1 MSQVTPPDPEFP
13 AAAPTGFEPESIAAM
28 LDLLVR
34 LSSERTPSDFRRSL
48 LGVGELIPGESV
60 AYGEIAPDRRSMVI
74 VAHEP
79 MLESPDVGEAL
90 VALRRQ
96 HPVLARWE
104 ETGDARP
111 LAVSQLVDRDS
122 FHQTEL
128 YQELYRELGIADQ
141 LVIPIPLPGAQ
152 SMMGVG
158 IGRGHWGFAGQEQ
171 RLAGQLQQILY
182 LAAMH
187 QRAEEL
193 ARATEPLL
201 SSLAAERG
209 TEVLLCDVNGN
220 VMRPDGSAAE
230 QVAPMILATIRQ
242 AASEAFS
249 DTDAA
254 EPGGILADVGVT
266 GSEGDE
272 TRVRV
277 YAPAPGDALVPVTVT
292 GPRMGVVR
300 AELGRHR
307 LTPRQIDTMVLVLN
321 GATNAGVALELGI
334 SERTV
339 EKHVF
344 AAYEKLGARTRMEAL
359 LAILK

>member
-1 MSQVTPPDPEFP
+1 MSEVTPDPGIS
-13 AAAPTGFEPESIAAM
+13 ARAQTGFEPESVAAM

-48 LGVGELIPGESV
+48 LGVGELIPGELV

-79 MLESPDVGEAL
+79 MLETPDVSEAL
-90 VALRRQ
+90 VTLRRQ

-104 ETGDARP
+104 ETGDATP
-111 LAVSQLVDRDS
+111 LAVSQLVDKDS

-128 YQELYRELGIADQ
+128 YQELYQELGIADQ
-141 LVIPIPLPGAQ
+141 LVIPIPLPGTQ

-158 IGRGHWGFAGQEQ
+158 IGRDRWGFAGPEQ

-209 TEVLLCDVNGN
+209 TQVLLCDANGN
-220 VMRPDGSAAE
+220 VMRPDGTAAE
-230 QVAPMILATIRQ
+230 QVEPLILATIRQ
-242 AASEAFS
+242 AASEALS
-249 DTDAA
+249 A
-254 EPGGILADVGVT
+254 ESGPESGGILADVGVA
-266 GSEGDE
+266 GSDGEE

-277 YAPAPGDALVPVTVT
+277 YAPDRGDALVPVTVT
-292 GPRMGVVR
+292 GPRMGIVR

-321 GATNAGVALELGI
+321 GATNAGVANELGI

-339 EKHVF
+339 EKHVL

>member
-1 MSQVTPPDPEFP
+1 MSEVTPQDPET
-13 AAAPTGFEPESIAAM
+13 AAPERTGFEPESVAAM

-48 LGVGELIPGESV
+48 LGVGELIQGETV
-60 AYGEIAPDRRSMVI
+60 AFGEIAPDRRSMVI

-79 MLESPDVGEAL
+79 MLEAPDVGEAL

-96 HPVLARWE
+96 HPVLAHWE
-104 ETGDARP
+104 ETGDSAP
-111 LAVSQLVDRDS
+111 LAVSQLVSRDS

-128 YQELYRELGIADQ
+128 YRELYQELGIADQ
-141 LVIPIPLPGAQ
+141 LIIPIPLPETQ

-158 IGRGHWGFAGQEQ
+158 IGRGRWGFGENEQ
-171 RLAGQLQQILY
+171 RLAGQVQQIMY

-187 QRAEEL
+187 QRTEEL

-201 SSLAAERG
+201 SALAAERG
-209 TEVLLCDVNGN
+209 TEVLLCDANGN

-230 QVAPMILATIRQ
+230 QVGPLVLATIRQ
-242 AASEAFS
+242 AASEALS
-249 DTDAA
+249 GGSIA
-254 EPGGILADVGVT
+254 EPGDVLADVGVA
-266 GSEGDE
+266 GPEGDE
-272 TRVRV
+272 IRVRV
-277 YAPAPGDALVPVTVT
+277 YAPDPGDTLVPVTVT
-292 GPRMGVVR
+292 GPRMGIVR

-321 GATNAGVALELGI
+321 GATNAGVASELGI

-359 LAILK
+359 LAVLK